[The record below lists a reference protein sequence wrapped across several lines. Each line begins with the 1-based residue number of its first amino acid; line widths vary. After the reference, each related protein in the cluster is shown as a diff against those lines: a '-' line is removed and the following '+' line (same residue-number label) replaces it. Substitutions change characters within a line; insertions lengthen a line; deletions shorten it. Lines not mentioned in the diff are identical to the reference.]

1 MKICFVGWGDHVH
14 LERWAG
20 YFADQGFEVTVISM
34 SGRGDYPGR
43 VIQYPLGLARRGL
56 RWKVLK
62 LRYLLWKIKPDV
74 VHVHWAHFANLVASA
89 WSGPLVVTVWGSE
102 IWRHETDSHD
112 ASESLAKGL
121 DAADIVTCDSED
133 LSVRLKALRQES
145 SGNVHVIQWG
155 VNVKSFCPGAPDAI
169 LVSELGVSGRPV
181 VFSPRS
187 FHSLYNL
194 ESVVSAFASVLS
206 QVSNAV
212 LLMKHYNGDADYTDA
227 IKQSIDDLEI
237 GGSVR
242 ILDDIPYER
251 MRDLYRIS
259 TVTVSVPLSD
269 STPMS
274 VLEAMSCG
282 SVPIV
287 SDLPALREWV
297 QDGWN
302 GYLVPPSDTNYLAAR
317 IIDVLRH
324 PVTAAEWARRN
335 RKIVEEKAN
344 QAAHMG
350 YMTDIY
356 RKVLKAGGENGS
368 KRAISELIAL
378 VLFVSNL
385 QLDSEIVAHALRI
398 LLSTASGLEVR
409 LSLE

>member
-1 MKICFVGWGDHVH
+1 MKICYVGWGDHVH

-43 VIQYPLGLARRGL
+43 VIQYPLGLARRGA

-102 IWRHETDSHD
+102 IWRLETHSRD
-112 ASESLAKGL
+112 AAESLTKGL

-133 LSVRLKALRQES
+133 LSVRLKSLRKEGA
-145 SGNVHVIQWG
+145 GNVHVIQWG

-169 LVSELGVSGRPV
+169 LMAELGVSGRPV

-187 FHSLYNL
+187 FRSLYNL

-206 QVSNAV
+206 QVPNAV
-212 LLMKHYNGDADYTDA
+212 LLMKNYNGNADYTQA
-227 IKQSIDDLEI
+227 IKQSIDDLGISE
-237 GGSVR
+237 SVR

-297 QDGWN
+297 RDGWN
-302 GYLVPPSDTNYLAAR
+302 GYLVPASDTNYLAAQ
-317 IIDVLRH
+317 IIDVLKH
-324 PVTAAEWARRN
+324 PEIAAEWARRN
-335 RKIVEEKAN
+335 RKLVEEKAN
-344 QAAHMG
+344 QAEHMG

-356 RKVLKAGGENGS
+356 RKVLKVGAEKGTRKGI
-368 KRAISELIAL
+368 AQLIAL
-378 VLFVSNL
+378 VSLFTGL
-385 QLDSEIVAHALRI
+385 QLD
-398 LLSTASGLEVR
+398 G
-409 LSLE
+409 

>member
-1 MKICFVGWGDHVH
+1 MRICFVGWADHVH

-56 RWKVLK
+56 RWKVVK

-89 WSGPLVVTVWGSE
+89 WSGPLIVTVWGSE
-102 IWRHETDSHD
+102 IWRLETDSRD

-121 DAADIVTCDSED
+121 DAADIVTCDSQD
-133 LSVRLKALRQES
+133 LSVRLKSLRKEGS
-145 SGNVHVIQWG
+145 RNVHVIQWG
-155 VNVKSFCPGAPDAI
+155 VNVKNFCPGAPDAT

-187 FHSLYNL
+187 FRSLYNL

-206 QVSNAV
+206 QVPSAV
-212 LLMKHYNGDADYTDA
+212 LLMTNYNGDADYTHA
-227 IKQSIDDLEI
+227 IKKSIDDLGISE
-237 GGSVR
+237 SVR
-242 ILDDIPYER
+242 ILDAMPYER
-251 MRDLYRIS
+251 MRELYRMS
-259 TVTVSVPLSD
+259 TVTVSVPFSD
-269 STPMS
+269 ATSMS

-287 SDLPALREWV
+287 SDLPAMREWV

-302 GYLVPPSDTNYLAAR
+302 GYLVPPMDPKHLAAR
-317 IIDVLRH
+317 IIDVLKH
-324 PVTAAEWARRN
+324 PETGAEWARRN
-335 RKIVEEKAN
+335 RKFVEEKAN

-356 RKVLKAGGENGS
+356 RKVLREPTGD
-368 KRAISELIAL
+368 R
-378 VLFVSNL
+378 
-385 QLDSEIVAHALRI
+385 
-398 LLSTASGLEVR
+398 
-409 LSLE
+409 

>member
-1 MKICFVGWGDHVH
+1 MPNSHNMRICFVGWADHVH

-89 WSGPLVVTVWGSE
+89 WSGPLIVTVWGSE
-102 IWRHETDSHD
+102 IWRLETDSRD

-121 DAADIVTCDSED
+121 DAADIVTCDSQD
-133 LSVRLKALRQES
+133 LSVRLKSLRKEGS
-145 SGNVHVIQWG
+145 RNVHVIQWG
-155 VNVKSFCPGAPDAI
+155 VNVKNFCPGAPDAT

-187 FHSLYNL
+187 FRSLYNL

-206 QVSNAV
+206 QVPSAV
-212 LLMKHYNGDADYTDA
+212 LLMTNYNGDADYTHA
-227 IKQSIDDLEI
+227 IKKSIDDLGISE
-237 GGSVR
+237 SVR
-242 ILDDIPYER
+242 ILDAMPYER
-251 MRDLYRIS
+251 MRELYRMS
-259 TVTVSVPLSD
+259 TVTVSVPFSD
-269 STPMS
+269 ATSMS

-287 SDLPALREWV
+287 SDLPAMREWV

-302 GYLVPPSDTNYLAAR
+302 GYLVPPMDPKHLAAR
-317 IIDVLRH
+317 IIDVLKH
-324 PVTAAEWARRN
+324 PETGAEWARRN
-335 RKIVEEKAN
+335 RKFVEEKAN

-356 RKVLKAGGENGS
+356 RKVLREPTGD
-368 KRAISELIAL
+368 R
-378 VLFVSNL
+378 
-385 QLDSEIVAHALRI
+385 
-398 LLSTASGLEVR
+398 
-409 LSLE
+409 